1 MGLELETK
9 KSQLVFEICSLSA
22 LLVSCVHRH
31 HSSSCDP
38 VESHFIDWYRILGVD
53 ENAGL
58 EVIKKRYHKLA
69 LQLHPDKNNHPRA
82 DIAFKLVLEAYSY
95 LSDNIKRRDFNL
107 ERSKKFCIVC
117 NRIPYAFSNNLSK
130 SDASKVVEELKS
142 ANRTRLLRN
151 GVKEMKQRFKEEIK
165 VMENCLRANSLSRKE
180 TPLFKPSEN
189 YQFQSNTRR
198 VSQKAESPVFD
209 PSNYLFTGYPHIRN
223 RIYEKPENFSDL
235 KRGDVLNRYGGHGEG
250 RSYND
255 FPVFETRSDGG
266 MLKESAA
273 CVYS

>member
-1 MGLELETK
+1 M
-9 KSQLVFEICSLSA
+9 LV
-22 LLVSCVHRH
+22 CVCVYMYACLYVPFSILRK
-31 HSSSCDP
+31 
-38 VESHFIDWYRILGVD
+38 RI
-53 ENAGL
+53 
-58 EVIKKRYHKLA
+58 RFF
-69 LQLHPDKNNHPRA
+69 LQ
-82 DIAFKLVLEAYSY
+82 AYSY

-151 GVKEMKQRFKEEIK
+151 RVKEMKQRFKEEIK

-189 YQFQSNTRR
+189 YQFQSNTRC

-255 FPVFETRSDGG
+255 FPVFEMRSDGG